1 MHWTA
6 ATVKGLVQILD
17 HFSHHFQA
25 KNAVQLVIQNGPQ
38 DFYFFSIA
46 DYSFYVKSIATYAPP
61 KVDINNSFLGSVVS
75 GRVLL
80 FVILIFY

>member
-46 DYSFYVKSIATYAPP
+46 DYSFYVKSIATYATTF
-61 KVDINNSFLGSVVS
+61 DNSFLASS
-75 GRVLL
+75 
-80 FVILIFY
+80 ILITNQVHTPIC